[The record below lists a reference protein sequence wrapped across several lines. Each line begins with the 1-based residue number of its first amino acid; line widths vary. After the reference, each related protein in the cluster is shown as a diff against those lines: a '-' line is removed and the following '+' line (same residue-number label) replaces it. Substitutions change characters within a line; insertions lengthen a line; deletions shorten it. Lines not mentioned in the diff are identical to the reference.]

1 MRLLD
6 KALDAKLGAVTALG
20 TGQIPSK
27 SQEKTEQERTGEACR
42 ARQGNP
48 INAVCRLRVTK
59 GKLES
64 GIRREWVSIPENL
77 QVRHRQAISLSS
89 EVHVVLQAPVMGR
102 KLLDRSLTLDCSSIR
117 TLAWLPCPQAR
128 DFWPWRARSSCLQ
141 DALCLL
147 SVLEERR
154 PTSPWGLLLLF
165 APPAPHLGPPALS
178 SSAGPQRHN
187 VVRTQ
192 Q

>member
-6 KALDAKLGAVTALG
+6 KALGAELGAVTALG

-27 SQEKTEQERTGEACR
+27 SQEKTDQERTGEACR
-42 ARQGNP
+42 ARRGDP
-48 INAVCRLRVTK
+48 RNAVCPLRVTK

-64 GIRREWVSIPENL
+64 GVRREWVSIPENR

-89 EVHVVLQAPVMGR
+89 EVHVVLQAPSMGW
-102 KLLDRSLTLDCSSIR
+102 KVLDRSLTLDCSSIR

-128 DFWPWRARSSCLQ
+128 DSWPWRARSSCFQ

-147 SVLEERR
+147 S
-154 PTSPWGLLLLF
+154 
-165 APPAPHLGPPALS
+165 GP
-178 SSAGPQRHN
+178 
-187 VVRTQ
+187 
-192 Q
+192 